1 VQPVRRTEDVA
12 GAGTEDVTA
21 GLEEDDEEAEAKFD
35 IEEEE
40 DDDEEEEYGAVDAWT
55 VGRGAVL

>member
-12 GAGTEDVTA
+12 GAGIEEVTA

-35 IEEEE
+35 IEEAE
-40 DDDEEEEYGAVDAWT
+40 DEEEEEEE
-55 VGRGAVL
+55 